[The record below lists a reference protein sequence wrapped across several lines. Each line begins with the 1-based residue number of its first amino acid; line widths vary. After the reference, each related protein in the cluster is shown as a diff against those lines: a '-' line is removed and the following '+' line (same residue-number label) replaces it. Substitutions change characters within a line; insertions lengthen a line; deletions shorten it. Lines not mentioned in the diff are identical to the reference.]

1 MKKLTIL
8 LMAMMM
14 PMMMQA
20 QAKRRPAG
28 NKAATAAKKPATK
41 ANNNFAILQLDEWI
55 NQSLFEDEENIYF
68 LGYDSPDKNTLRAV
82 NKQTGEIKLV
92 IPKKKRA
99 RPIINSAGSDG
110 KSLFF
115 RCMDEGIYR
124 YNGTD
129 IRSSELIIK
138 QTKPD
143 EGYLWKAHTGN
154 GIVFS
159 PNGRYMC
166 FLAGPTILFDLEQN
180 KVVRWTMDEPQD
192 AVVANDGTT
201 FKMCSI
207 HFFRIPNTGKTHLN
221 NSNPIN
227 REGVEKFDNKIGNG
241 GGGDPEGCWLDA
253 DANMFYVAM
262 GEQVLRTP
270 VDHVAWEEVYCLPG
284 ENKKFTHYVC
294 NGQRVFATTDNYEKK
309 FYEWDNK
316 DMKGEPKISKEIDTG
331 IEIKSAWSVSKEK
344 FSDVRRLYYDKAG
357 NLWIQVNDGRF
368 VIYNPDGIKGL
379 TSLKGK
385 VTENNLP
392 KEED

>member
-1 MKKLTIL
+1 MKKLIIL
-8 LMAMMM
+8 LMVLLI
-14 PMMMQA
+14 PTLMQA
-20 QAKRRPAG
+20 QAKRRPVG
-28 NKAATAAKKPATK
+28 NKTATAAKKT

-68 LGYDSPDKNTLRAV
+68 LGTPYGGDKNTLRAV
-82 NKQTGEIKLV
+82 NKQTGEVKLV

-99 RPIINSAGSDG
+99 RPIINCAGSDG

-129 IRSSELIIK
+129 IRSSEMIIK

-143 EGYLWKAHTGN
+143 EGYLWKAHTGK
-154 GIVFS
+154 GFVFS

-166 FLAGPTILFDLEQN
+166 FLNGPTILFDLEQ
-180 KVVRWTMDEPQD
+180 KEVVRWTMGDLED

-201 FKMCSI
+201 FKLGFIS
-207 HFFRIPNTGKTHLN
+207 FYRVPNTGKTHLDI
-221 NSNPIN
+221 SNPIN
-227 REGVEKFDNKIGNG
+227 REGVEEFDNKIGNG
-241 GGGDPEGCWLDA
+241 GGGDPVGCWFDA

-270 VDHVAWEEVYCLPG
+270 VDQIAWEEVYCLPG
-284 ENKKFTHYVC
+284 ENKKFTQYAC
-294 NGQRVFATTDNYEKK
+294 SGQHVFATTDNYEKK

-331 IEIKSAWSVSKEK
+331 IEIKSSWGSVSTEK
-344 FSDVRRLYYDKAG
+344 FDDARRLYYDKAG
-357 NLWIQVNDGRF
+357 NLWIQVDDGRF

-379 TSLKGK
+379 INLKGK